1 MFLIAKRKLKSLHAP
16 RADVFSISCGAKIF
30 SFGACV
36 VDHNALAKGALL
48 QCRTMRLPAI
58 KESTYDIKLF
68 AYLLH
73 NKAALPLDK
82 DIRNIVEV
90 IIESD
95 LQAPKVP
102 KKRVPKLKQV
112 WKCEHVHDFLYGHRI
127 GYYKGLAEGLVL
139 ERHKRQLSDDEA
151 NEVDEIIEL
160 YARGLRKYFVYYKE
174 EKKKLRRKS

>member
-48 QCRTMRLPAI
+48 QCRTMRLPAF

-90 IIESD
+90 VIESD

-102 KKRVPKLKQV
+102 KKQVPKLKQV
-112 WKCEHVHDFLYGHRI
+112 WKCEHVH
-127 GYYKGLAEGLVL
+127 EGLVEGLML

-174 EKKKLRRKS
+174 EKKKGRRKL